1 MSDLFCPATLLVTTT
16 SREQVEA
23 LAESLRDRRI
33 ARVFTSTLP
42 PAVES
47 GAVAARVL
55 GVGAVELQ
63 GLEDSGDSGDSG
75 DSDDSQG
82 ASARFRAAL
91 EEIADLHRGETV
103 LVLTHGGVM
112 ASVLPRIATPVR
124 ADVVVRAPVPGDD
137 PAELEVD
144 ADGIRLL
151 SWPGTGDRATA
162 TAAGTP

>member
-63 GLEDSGDSGDSG
+63 GLEDSG

-162 TAAGTP
+162 TAAGTA

>member
-16 SREQVEA
+16 GREQVSA

-33 ARVFTSTLP
+33 ARVFTSTMP

-47 GAVAARVL
+47 GAVAAQVL
-55 GVGAVELQ
+55 GVGVVELE
-63 GLEDSGDSGDSG
+63 GLEDSEDAE
-75 DSDDSQG
+75 G
-82 ASARFRAAL
+82 ALTRFRGAL

-112 ASVLPRIATPVR
+112 ASVLPRIATPVG
-124 ADVVVRAPVPGDD
+124 ADLLVRASAPGEG

-151 SWPGTGDRATA
+151 SWPGAGDRATV
-162 TAAGTP
+162 